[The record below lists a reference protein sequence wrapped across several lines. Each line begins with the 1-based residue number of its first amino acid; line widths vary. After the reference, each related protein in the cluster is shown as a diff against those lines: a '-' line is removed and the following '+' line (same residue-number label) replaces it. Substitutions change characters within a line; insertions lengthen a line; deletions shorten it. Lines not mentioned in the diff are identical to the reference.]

1 MSTFSII
8 QTKLEQF
15 IRKYYT
21 NELIK
26 GALLFFAIGLLYF
39 ILTLLVEYFFWLQPL
54 ARTILFWA
62 FVIVELALF
71 IRFIAFPLAKLFKLQ
86 QGIGYEDASKII
98 GSHFPQV
105 NDKLLNVIQL
115 NQNQRQSE
123 LLAASIDQK
132 AQELQPIPFL
142 SAVQFKKNL
151 KYVKYALIPI
161 AIIVLVNVF
170 WDKELFSSSY
180 ERVVNYD
187 TAYEPPAPFNFVL
200 LNDDLTAIENK
211 SFTVK
216 VRTDGA
222 VVPENASVSFNNETY
237 YLNQIGPGLFEYTF
251 DRPSE
256 SFDFQFSANKVTSQP
271 YRVDVV
277 KTPSLLGFEMF
288 LNYPSYTGKKDET
301 LKSTGNATLP
311 EGTQVTWKVTT
322 KNTETVQL
330 KTVDTSY
337 VFGKEASHFQFQKG
351 IYQRTD
357 YSITTSNKDLK
368 DYENLAFTL
377 GVVKDAYPTISVK
390 SKQDTTELQTYYFL
404 GEVSDDYGLSKLQLV
419 YYPVGEE
426 TLKQTQSLPVNSSNF
441 DQFVY
446 TFPGNL
452 PLKDGVAYEYYFEVF
467 DNDAIHRF
475 KSSKSAL
482 YTFRKL
488 TQDER
493 ENEQL
498 NKQEEN
504 IKDLSK
510 TLENMKDQEKLLDEI
525 NKTQKEKEQLNWSDK
540 KKLDQF
546 LKRQKQQEEMMKNF
560 SKEMKEDLE
569 KFQPENEEEDPFKEQ
584 LEERLEENEKRL
596 EENEKLLEELERLQK
611 KIQSS

>member
-311 EGTQVTWKVTT
+311 EGTRVTWKVTT

-488 TQDER
+488 TQGER

-560 SKEMKEDLE
+560 SKEMILRH
-569 KFQPENEEEDPFKEQ
+569 P
-584 LEERLEENEKRL
+584 
-596 EENEKLLEELERLQK
+596 LLESELG
-611 KIQSS
+611 S